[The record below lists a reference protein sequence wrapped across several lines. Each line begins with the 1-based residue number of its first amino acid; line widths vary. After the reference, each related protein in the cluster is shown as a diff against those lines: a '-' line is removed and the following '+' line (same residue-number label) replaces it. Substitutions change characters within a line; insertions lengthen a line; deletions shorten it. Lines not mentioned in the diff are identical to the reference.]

1 MSTVPAARTAGSTRQ
16 VIRQLSPLITMAA
29 TWVVR
34 KALINAYEGRTG
46 QPAPL
51 IYSRGPSPARKVIW
65 AATVAGTVAL
75 IEVIILELIDK
86 DD

>member
-1 MSTVPAARTAGSTRQ
+1 
-16 VIRQLSPLITMAA
+16 MAS

-34 KALINAYEGRTG
+34 KALISAYERRTG
-46 QPAPL
+46 QSAPL
-51 IYSRGPSPARKVIW
+51 VYSRGPSPVRKVIW

-75 IEVIILELIDK
+75 IEIIILELIDS

>member
-1 MSTVPAARTAGSTRQ
+1 MSSVPAARTSGSNRQ
-16 VIRQLSPLITMAA
+16 VVRQLTPLITMAA
-29 TWVVR
+29 TWAVR
-34 KALINAYEGRTG
+34 RALISAYEGRTG

-51 IYSRGPSPARKVIW
+51 IYSRGPSAARKVIW

-86 DD
+86 D